1 MSQRFYLDTSVY
13 GGYYDEEFQQ
23 FTRILFS
30 EIKSERVTILFS
42 DVIGGELE
50 RAPKRIQDFVKS
62 IESKTTEFLEVD
74 DEAVRLAQ
82 LYIEEGVVGQT
93 SFDDC
98 LHIALATIHNAD
110 VLISWNFKHI
120 VNIYRIRG
128 YNSINLKLGYKT
140 LEIRSPKEMVRHGNR
155 D

>member
-13 GGYYDEEFQQ
+13 GGYYDEEFRT

-30 EIKSERVTILFS
+30 EIKREKATILFS

-50 RAPKRIQDFVKS
+50 RAPSRIREFVQS
-62 IESKTTEFLEVD
+62 LESKSTEFLEVD
-74 DEAVRLAQ
+74 DEAIGLAQ
-82 LYIEEGVVGQT
+82 SYIKEGVVGQT

-140 LEIRSPKEMVRHGNR
+140 LEIRSPKEMIRYGNQ